1 MFYFFLFIRYIFK
14 ATILKKLGDNIM
26 QSDDIRN
33 TVVTSIFS
41 NDDLLDILTLKG
53 GNAMKLLSLTN
64 RESSDLDF
72 SIAEG
77 KKISK
82 EVEGKRIEKQLN
94 QSFEEIGYKVISF
107 KFSDKPAKRRPLTP
121 PYWGGY
127 QIQFSIISIDKFNNL
142 NDKQKN
148 NINAYAES
156 IENGK
161 KKIKIDLSFE
171 EYTEPRIEAQLN
183 EYTIYLY
190 SPLMIVYEK
199 IRASCQQLPEYK
211 LSSEKTRA
219 RDLYDIYTMLTYK
232 KQMDLKEEVF
242 NKENFYI
249 IKKMFELKNVDFSL
263 MLKLETIKEEL
274 RIDYEMNVI
283 PQIPENESRPDF
295 DFLFSYNNEIF
306 VDLFEAISK

>member
-1 MFYFFLFIRYIFK
+1 
-14 ATILKKLGDNIM
+14 
-26 QSDDIRN
+26 
-33 TVVTSIFS
+33 
-41 NDDLLDILTLKG
+41 
-53 GNAMKLLSLTN
+53 
-64 RESSDLDF
+64 
-72 SIAEG
+72 
-77 KKISK
+77 
-82 EVEGKRIEKQLN
+82 
-94 QSFEEIGYKVISF
+94 
-107 KFSDKPAKRRPLTP
+107 
-121 PYWGGY
+121 
-127 QIQFSIISIDKFNNL
+127 
-142 NDKQKN
+142 
-148 NINAYAES
+148 
-156 IENGK
+156 

-219 RDLYDIYTMLTYK
+219 RDLYDIYTMLTHK

-274 RIDYEMNVI
+274 RIDYKMN
-283 PQIPENESRPDF
+283 
-295 DFLFSYNNEIF
+295 
-306 VDLFEAISK
+306 

>member
-1 MFYFFLFIRYIFK
+1 
-14 ATILKKLGDNIM
+14 M
-26 QSDDIRN
+26 QADDIRN
-33 TVVTSIFS
+33 TIITSIFS

-64 RESSDLDF
+64 RQSSDLDF

-82 EVEGKRIEKQLN
+82 EVEGKEIEKQLN

-107 KFSDKPAKRRPLTP
+107 KFSDKPAKRKPLTP

-127 QIQFSIISIDKFNNL
+127 QIQFSIISIDKFDTL

-156 IENGK
+156 IEYGK

-211 LSSEKTRA
+211 LSSKKTRA
-219 RDLYDIYTMLTYK
+219 RDLYDIYTMLTHK
-232 KQMDLKEEVF
+232 EQMDLKEEVF

-274 RIDYEMNVI
+274 RTDYVMNVI
-283 PQIPENESRPDF
+283 PQIPGNEVPPDF

-306 VDLFEAISK
+306 VDLFETISD

>member
-1 MFYFFLFIRYIFK
+1 
-14 ATILKKLGDNIM
+14 M

-82 EVEGKRIEKQLN
+82 EVEGKKIEKQLN